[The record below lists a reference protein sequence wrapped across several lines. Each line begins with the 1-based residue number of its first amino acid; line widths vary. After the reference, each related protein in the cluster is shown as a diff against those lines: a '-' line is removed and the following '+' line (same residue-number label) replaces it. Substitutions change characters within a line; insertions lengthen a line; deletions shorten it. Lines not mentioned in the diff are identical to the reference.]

1 MSPAPSISL
10 SLPPHIPPGDGGGL
24 CLTRFTFKTHYCN
37 QCQQLRVPW
46 TQPAAEGEEQK
57 QSTNHQ
63 SLWLCSSFGPHC
75 QIGKL
80 FQLLTSIWSWA
91 EHSKLISFYCSS
103 CFLHAELAER
113 LNSFDRLLEEYLH
126 LVPVPTKKKKKRGN
140 RQQQRRASCGCHMTT
155 ANKVKAPQNSINEMP
170 SGYAAAMRDGWREE
184 LALRSD
190 ALSFPF
196 PAMALWHSR
205 A

>member
-1 MSPAPSISL
+1 M
-10 SLPPHIPPGDGGGL
+10 GGGGL

-126 LVPVPTKKKKKRGN
+126 LVPVPTKKKKNEGTGSSSGERAVAATWRPQIKSKR
-140 RQQQRRASCGCHMTT
+140 RKTQLTKCPRVMPQQCET
-155 ANKVKAPQNSINEMP
+155 
-170 SGYAAAMRDGWREE
+170 DGG
-184 LALRSD
+184 RS
-190 ALSFPF
+190 
-196 PAMALWHSR
+196 
-205 A
+205 